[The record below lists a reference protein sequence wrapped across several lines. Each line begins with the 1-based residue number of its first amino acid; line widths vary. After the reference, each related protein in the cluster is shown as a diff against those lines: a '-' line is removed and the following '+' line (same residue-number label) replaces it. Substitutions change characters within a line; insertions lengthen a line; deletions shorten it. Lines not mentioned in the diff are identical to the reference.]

1 MEEKTEERNK
11 EMITEPDENG
21 VRYYTIGERSGASE
35 AFGTFGGGGSTGGSG
50 GDGGQKKRVKK
61 PFLIFL
67 CILAGV
73 IFLAAGCNALGT
85 GDSSEYAD
93 MSKDHISVLHIEGTI
108 SGTDSSDALSVGDG
122 YNHQW
127 TMARLDD
134 VIHNPS
140 SRGLILFVN
149 TPGGSVYET
158 DELYLKIKEYQQT
171 GRPVYSAMGSMAA
184 SGGYYISAPADKI
197 IANRNCWTGSI
208 GVTIGTVFDF
218 SQLLEK
224 YGVRSVTITSG
235 KNKAMGS
242 AVDPLTKEQK
252 AIYQSLVDEA
262 YDQFTGIVAE
272 GRKMSGEKVRKLADG
287 RVYTAKQA
295 KKNGLVDEIGTLE
308 DAVAD
313 MQQQYGLK
321 GCVISDMKYEDTSLF
336 GSLLGF
342 AAGEK
347 NSKSDVSALLQMMQE
362 QGRVPVSYMSEV
374 RK

>member
-1 MEEKTEERNK
+1 MEEKREEKK
-11 EMITEPDENG
+11 EMITGPDENG
-21 VRYYTIGERSGASE
+21 VRYYTIGEGGRDCAE
-35 AFGTFGGGGSTGGSG
+35 AFETFDGGGAGTGGGGGR
-50 GDGGQKKRVKK
+50 KKRIKK
-61 PFLIFL
+61 PLLIFL

-73 IFLAAGCNALGT
+73 ILLAAGCKALGA
-85 GDSSEYAD
+85 GDSSKYAD
-93 MSKDHISVLHIEGTI
+93 MSKDHISILHIEGTI
-108 SGTDSSDALSVGDG
+108 SGTDSGNAFSAGDG

-127 TMARLDD
+127 TMDRLED

-218 SQLLEK
+218 SQFLEK

-242 AVDPLTKEQK
+242 AVEPLTKEQK

-272 GRKMSGEKVRKLADG
+272 GRRMSEEKVRKLADG

-313 MQQQYGLK
+313 MQQQYGLE
-321 GCVISDMKYEDTSLF
+321 GCEISDMEYEDTSLW
-336 GSLLGF
+336 GTILGM
-342 AAGEK
+342 EEKK
-347 NSKSDVSALLQMMQE
+347 NSKSDVSALLEIMQE